1 MSKEEDET
9 GDWRKLHNASLFV
22 LLTRYCLG
30 NQTGNDVVDWAHGT
44 YYKLHTVSEW
54 ESLNVRDH
62 LEGRGV
68 DQKTELKWSAKDTG
82 LMALKRNKC
91 RGIEHTVM
99 NLWAA

>member
-1 MSKEEDET
+1 
-9 GDWRKLHNASLFV
+9 
-22 LLTRYCLG
+22 
-30 NQTGNDVVDWAHGT
+30 
-44 YYKLHTVSEW
+44 
-54 ESLNVRDH
+54 
-62 LEGRGV
+62 V